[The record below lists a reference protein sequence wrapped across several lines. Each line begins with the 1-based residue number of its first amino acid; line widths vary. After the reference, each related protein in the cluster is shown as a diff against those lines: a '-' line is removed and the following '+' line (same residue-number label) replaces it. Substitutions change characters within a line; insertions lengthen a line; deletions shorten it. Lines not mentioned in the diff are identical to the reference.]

1 MNMYRNFLSK
11 LALMVVI
18 AGMAAGCATVE
29 QRPAAL
35 EDARLAVEA
44 ARANPQVIAL
54 APIELSD
61 AEVAYQRAI
70 ALYRSEGD
78 TVEVRHL
85 AYLARQRASIA
96 RETAVQKGAELAI
109 SNANSERDRVRL
121 LARTREA
128 ENAGRA
134 AALAELRADAA
145 RRDALAAEQQA
156 LAAQEQA
163 RQSQS
168 DALASRQ
175 QLRDL
180 EIQMATLAA
189 ELRDVKA
196 NPTDRGM
203 VITLGDV
210 LFDTGSTKLRSGGL
224 RVVAR
229 LAVFM
234 REHPDRTLAV
244 EGFTDSIGSSVVN
257 EELSRRRAEA
267 VRAALVDAGVDG
279 SRIIARGYGDGYP
292 VATNDTAEGRQRNR
306 RVEIVVSDEHGT
318 ILPRVAGYAAPA
330 R

>member
-1 MNMYRNFLSK
+1 MNTYRNFLSK
-11 LALMVVI
+11 VVLLALL
-18 AGMAAGCATVE
+18 AGLVAGCATVE

-44 ARANPQVIAL
+44 ARTNPQVIAL

-61 AEVAYQRAI
+61 AEAAYQRAY

-96 RETAVQKGAELAI
+96 RETAVLKGAELAI

-134 AALAELRADAA
+134 AALAERARTA

-156 LAAQEQA
+156 AAAQEQA
-163 RQSQS
+163 RQSQN

-175 QLRDL
+175 QLR
-180 EIQMATLAA
+180 EIEVQMALLAA
-189 ELRDVKA
+189 ELRDIKA
-196 NPTDRGM
+196 TPTDRGM

-210 LFDTGSTKLRSGGL
+210 LFDTGSAKLRPGAL

-234 REHPDRTLAV
+234 REHPDRTLAI
-244 EGFTDSIGSSVVN
+244 EGFTDSVGSSLVN

-267 VRAALVDAGVDG
+267 VRAALMDAGIDG
-279 SRIIARGYGDGYP
+279 SRILARGYGDIYP
-292 VATNDTAEGRQRNR
+292 VATNDTPEGRQRNR
-306 RVEIVVSDEHGT
+306 RVEIVISDEHGT
-318 ILPRVAGYAAPA
+318 IPARVARYAAPV

>member
-1 MNMYRNFLSK
+1 MNTHRNFLSK
-11 LALMVVI
+11 LALMVLI
-18 AGMAAGCATVE
+18 AGLAAGCATVE

-44 ARANPQVIAL
+44 ARTNPQVIAL

-61 AEVAYQRAI
+61 AEAAYQRAI

-96 RETAVQKGAELAI
+96 RETAVLKSAELAI

-156 LAAQEQA
+156 AAAQEQA
-163 RQSQS
+163 RQSQN

-175 QLRDL
+175 QVRDI
-180 EIQMATLAA
+180 EIQMAMLAA
-189 ELRDVKA
+189 ELRDIKA

-203 VITLGDV
+203 VITLSDV
-210 LFDTGSTKLRSGGL
+210 LFDTGSAKLRPGAL

-244 EGFTDSIGSSVVN
+244 EGFTDSVGSSLVN

-267 VRAALVDAGVDG
+267 VRAALMDAGIDG
-279 SRIIARGYGDGYP
+279 SRIVARGYGDVYP
-292 VATNDTAEGRQRNR
+292 VATNDTPEGRQRNR
-306 RVEIVVSDEHGT
+306 RVEIVISDERGT
-318 ILPRVAGYAAPA
+318 IPARVAGYATPV